1 MIDLGSLWSGGAR
14 LVLVAVRSF
23 VGTVLVLAAAG
34 AILALCSY
42 LILKDTPAYA
52 LIAAVVALL
61 EALATGVVLGGKRAL
76 VMALAHGLSALRL
89 GRTTVRILF
98 GILLGIAD
106 GDEFGARGGALARAL
121 ERIPLAQAEE
131 RLNIAVKVMVRSQT
145 DGGLRGW
152 LRRKLQSKLLRF
164 IRTYTLA
171 RFREQDVQEGGVD
184 LVKVQTDLEEFIDVR
199 LLAKLRSGL
208 NVWTILV
215 ILGLPSAVLAQT
227 YIVLALLK

>member
-1 MIDLGSLWSGGAR
+1 
-14 LVLVAVRSF
+14 
-23 VGTVLVLAAAG
+23 
-34 AILALCSY
+34 
-42 LILKDTPAYA
+42 

-76 VMALAHGLSALRL
+76 ITALAHGLSTLRL

-98 GILLGIAD
+98 GRLLGIAD
-106 GDEFGARGGALARAL
+106 GDEFGARGGAMARAL

-131 RLNIAVKVMVRSQT
+131 RLNTAVNGMVRAQT
-145 DGGLRGW
+145 AGGGLRGW

-164 IRTYTLA
+164 VHTYTLA
-171 RFREQDVQEGGVD
+171 RFREQDFREGGVE
-184 LVKVQTDLEEFIDVR
+184 LVKVQTDLEELIDVR
-199 LLAKLRSGL
+199 LAAKLRSGI

-227 YIVLALLK
+227 FIVLALLK